1 MIHLGFSGKIVSTI
15 MSCIKSVSYAV
26 LLNGEPVG
34 HVKPDYDAQ
43 TWTRAWRSIRQ
54 FLKNKDTTHHGHGN

>member
-34 HVKPDYDAQ
+34 HVKPGYDAQ
-43 TWTRAWRSIRQ
+43 TWTWTWRY
-54 FLKNKDTTHHGHGN
+54 GNF